1 MLKMVL
7 AMAMMSKK
15 DNIVV
20 MRFYASIEMKYFIS
34 AIEKCQKK
42 NHQFDNCCYDVRQ
55 LFWEKK
61 ICDEQ

>member
-42 NHQFDNCCYDVRQ
+42 ITNSITVVMM
-55 LFWEKK
+55 
-61 ICDEQ
+61 